1 MSHFWLNF
9 SRIQKIASQ
18 KLCSC
23 NHILPEASSRWYIR
37 KNIYIEEDKESF
49 YFPPNP
55 CYTLIALWKNPFHL
69 ALFLAWKTDHEC
81 WKIELQSFARAGK
94 CIIVGL
100 VVLLE
105 IFAEAEYLYLKF
117 TEKLQAKILKNENYL
132 PRISLVYSFC
142 SFSFFSYLASY
153 FSLAL
158 YSNNNFYP
166 SLLLTTLNSI

>member
-1 MSHFWLNF
+1 MSHFWLNY

-55 CYTLIALWKNPFHL
+55 CYTLIALWKNPFRL

-81 WKIELQSFARAGK
+81 WKIELQSSARAGK

-105 IFAEAEYLYLKF
+105 IYAEAEYLYLKF
-117 TEKLQAKILKNENYL
+117 TEKPQAKILKNENYL
-132 PRISLVYSFC
+132 PRISLLF
-142 SFSFFSYLASY
+142 
-153 FSLAL
+153 
-158 YSNNNFYP
+158 
-166 SLLLTTLNSI
+166 LLLFFLFLSC